1 MRMENKALMLNQPR
15 QPQVQALVSR
25 ITMSLVRAPL
35 YLALALT
42 GGIVLSGC
50 AVGPEGE
57 IMTQR
62 EAEERL
68 PLQPVPIARAW
79 ISAPG
84 TQLVLQRELGFGS
97 EQRISL
103 INQTSV
109 PGDNLIV
116 LRTRSGMGSRGNLR
130 FEEFLRRVGDVPF
143 PFEDVESGELV
154 SGEDEFGTYLW
165 VEERYGAETVC
176 VLGIRRVDSGM
187 RQIPGNHT
195 IMDVMLRNCVNGTP
209 QDALRPLLAENV
221 AAPAMVQSGSAEG
234 RLLSPLSGPTM
245 P

>member
-1 MRMENKALMLNQPR
+1 M
-15 QPQVQALVSR
+15 
-25 ITMSLVRAPL
+25 MSPACAPL
-35 YLALALT
+35 WLVLALA

-50 AVGPEGE
+50 AVGPGGQ
-57 IMTQR
+57 IMSQR

-68 PLQPVPIARAW
+68 PMQAVPVANAW

-143 PFEDVESGELV
+143 PFEDLESGELV
-154 SGEDEFGTYLW
+154 SGEDEFGSYLW
-165 VEERYGAETVC
+165 AEERYGADTVC
-176 VLGIRRVDSGM
+176 VLGIRRVDSSM
-187 RQIPGNHT
+187 RQIPGNDT

-221 AAPAMVQSGSAEG
+221 AVPAVAQSGGDEG

>member
-1 MRMENKALMLNQPR
+1 MLNQLE
-15 QPQVQALVSR
+15 QPQVPVLAGR
-25 ITMSLVRAPL
+25 ITLSLARAPL
-35 YLALALT
+35 CRVLALA

-50 AVGPEGE
+50 AVGPDGQ
-57 IMTQR
+57 IMSQR
-62 EAEERL
+62 EVEERL
-68 PLQPVPIARAW
+68 PMQAVPVANAW

-143 PFEDVESGELV
+143 PFEDLESGELI
-154 SGEDEFGTYLW
+154 SGEDEFGGYLW
-165 VEERYGAETVC
+165 AEERYGAETVC
-176 VLGIRRVDSGM
+176 VLGIRRVDSSM
-187 RQIPGNHT
+187 RQIPGNDA

-221 AAPAMVQSGSAEG
+221 AVPAVAQSGGDEG